1 MIMVWYSCTDPWLS
15 KMQDQTSLTLR
26 WHSFLGGDRD
36 MRITVFAHNGGH
48 RIGYAIKTLPSPWII
63 QDARSIIVDALVT
76 LIFRSW

>member
-1 MIMVWYSCTDPWLS
+1 
-15 KMQDQTSLTLR
+15 
-26 WHSFLGGDRD
+26 